1 MIKSFSKF
9 LATEE
14 KTAYITM
21 GQFNPPTIGDG
32 AVMNTIAEASNNSAY
47 KIFVFQTKDNRK
59 NPLLYKEKVKYIRKM
74 FPKHARSVIMDSK
87 IKSPIDAAVKLFNE
101 GYKKI
106 VVFGEADQ
114 LREQQILFEKYNGKQ
129 SRFGFYNFENIEF
142 VKIKNHGITSD
153 QQIEY
158 ALNENFTSFAQGL
171 PREVTNKDAKA
182 LFNDVRRGLG
192 LKEKKEFKNHIQLA
206 PVSDLR
212 EAYIND
218 DLFKEGDE
226 VVMHKNEVVGNIK
239 HLGSNYVIV
248 ESKGETWRC
257 WLNDVSKVHPS
268 SENRWQ
274 EAPYKDPGD
283 AGLNERTLTPT
294 ELKKREKYAKDL
306 PDQEFKKRYGD
317 DWKSVKIATATKMA
331 KKEETLPDYGT
342 PEATTRAKKITPG
355 QNESLW
361 ANIRAKR
368 ARGERMRKKGEKGAP
383 TQDQIKR
390 AQGEAVSPAQ
400 QAAIAI
406 SKKERGEK
414 PMKEYGGPP
423 ISRKEYLKQKPM
435 QEKTPQDPDIK
446 DREGTQ
452 PKRYHSGLKKST
464 KAARDAHFKK
474 HGKKADDDPS
484 AYKPAPGDADAK
496 TKPSKYTKI
505 VKKMVGEQDAVSL
518 ARKVID
524 RRKEIEKRRD
534 KRDKETYDRILDKA
548 RNKQTAL
555 KNKGIST

>member
-47 KIFVFQTKDNRK
+47 KIFVSQTKDNRK

-331 KKEETLPDYGT
+331 KREETLPDYGT

-368 ARGERMRKKGEKGAP
+368 A
-383 TQDQIKR
+383 
-390 AQGEAVSPAQ
+390 
-400 QAAIAI
+400 
-406 SKKERGEK
+406 RGEK

-452 PKRYHSGLKKST
+452 PKRYHSGLKKTT

-484 AYKPAPGDADAK
+484 AYKPAPGDADAE

-534 KRDKETYDRILDKA
+534 ERDKKTYDRILDKA